1 VKSDEKIK
9 NKEKHLISYQTRE
22 DIVSSVL
29 GFEELC
35 LYKLNVISCA
45 PSPPPTLDFRD
56 MDACPRMTELTV
68 LQ

>member
-1 VKSDEKIK
+1 MSVKWENSVKSDEKIK

-35 LYKLNVISCA
+35 R
-45 PSPPPTLDFRD
+45 PF
-56 MDACPRMTELTV
+56 
-68 LQ
+68 